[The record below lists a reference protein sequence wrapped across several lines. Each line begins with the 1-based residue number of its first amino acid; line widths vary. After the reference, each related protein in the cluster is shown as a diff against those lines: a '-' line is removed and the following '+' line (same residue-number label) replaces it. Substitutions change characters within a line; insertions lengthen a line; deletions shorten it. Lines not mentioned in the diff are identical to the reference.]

1 VLDSTALGD
10 VLDSSRTE
18 HQCLTATLA
27 EQSSKPIRAIVE
39 THRAVGC
46 GRETMVRDFTS
57 ADEGKRV
64 MTADGKMVGTVD
76 QVQGGKAHVTVDE
89 SLSQSIRRKLGW
101 TKEGEA
107 SYELQQ
113 SKVDKI
119 SDDEIHLKRRL

>member
-1 VLDSTALGD
+1 
-10 VLDSSRTE
+10 
-18 HQCLTATLA
+18 
-27 EQSSKPIRAIVE
+27 
-39 THRAVGC
+39 
-46 GRETMVRDFTS
+46 MVRDFTS